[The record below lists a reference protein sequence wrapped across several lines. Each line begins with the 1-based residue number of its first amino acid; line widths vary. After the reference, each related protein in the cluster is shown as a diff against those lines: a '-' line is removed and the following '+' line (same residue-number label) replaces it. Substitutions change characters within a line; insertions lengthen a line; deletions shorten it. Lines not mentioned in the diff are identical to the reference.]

1 MTALSSRT
9 LSRRGVFAASG
20 AGLAALAL
28 AACGDQSEPLAE
40 EGGRTT
46 IRVAATPL
54 PHMEILTFVKDNLA
68 EDAGLELDLQEQT
81 EYPIPNRLL
90 SEGEVDANFFQHLP
104 YLETEIEENDYEL
117 TPFEG
122 VHIEP
127 LGIFSESLTSVD
139 EITDGAS
146 VGIPNDPTNRGRA
159 LALLAAE
166 GLLALADGIEP
177 TEATRDD
184 IAENPKDL
192 AFEEIDAALLPRTLG
207 DYAIAVINGNYA
219 LEADLSP
226 AEDAL
231 ALESGED
238 NPYANMLVVRTED
251 KDNEALVAL
260 DELLHSEDVKAFIE
274 ENYSG
279 AVIPAF

>member
-1 MTALSSRT
+1 MSTVSRRT
-9 LSRRGVFAASG
+9 LFASG

-28 AACGDQSEPLAE
+28 AACGGEEAPLSE
-40 EGGRTT
+40 EGGVTT
-46 IRVAATPL
+46 IRIAATPL
-54 PHMEILTFVKDNLA
+54 PHMEILTFIKDNLA
-68 EDAGLELDLQEQT
+68 ADAGLELDLQEQT

-90 SEGEVDANFFQHLP
+90 SEGEVDANYFQHLP
-104 YLETEIEENDYEL
+104 YLETEMAENGYEL

-127 LGIFSESLTSVD
+127 LGVFSESLTSLD
-139 EITDGAS
+139 EIEEGAA
-146 VGIPNDPTNRGRA
+146 VGVPNDPTNRGRA

-166 GLLALADGIEP
+166 GLLALMDGIEP
-177 TEATRDD
+177 TEATIDD
-184 IAENPKDL
+184 IAENPQHLD
-192 AFEEIDAALLPRTLG
+192 FQEIDAALLPRTLS

-231 ALESGED
+231 ALESGDD

-251 KDNEALVAL
+251 KDNAALATL
-260 DELLHSEDVKAFIE
+260 DELLHSDDVRAFIE
-274 ENYSG
+274 ESYSG
-279 AVIPAF
+279 AVVPAF

>member
-9 LSRRGVFAASG
+9 LSRRGVFAVSG

-28 AACGDQSEPLAE
+28 AACGGQSEPLAE
-40 EGGRTT
+40 EGGKTT
-46 IRVAATPL
+46 VRVAATPM

-68 EDAGLELDLQEQT
+68 EDAGLDLVLDEQT
-81 EYPIPNRLL
+81 EYPVPNRLV
-90 SEGEVDANFFQHLP
+90 SEGEADANFFQHLP
-104 YLETEIEENDYEL
+104 YLETEIEENGYEL

-139 EITDGAS
+139 EVTDGAS

-159 LALLAAE
+159 LALLASE
-166 GLLALADGIEP
+166 GLLTLADGIEP
-177 TEATRDD
+177 TEATPED
-184 IAENPKDL
+184 IDENPKNLDIQ
-192 AFEEIDAALLPRTLG
+192 EIDAALLPRTLG

-231 ALESGED
+231 VLESGED

-251 KDNEALVAL
+251 KDNEALVKL

-274 ENYSG
+274 ETYSG
-279 AVIPAF
+279 AIIAAF

>member
-46 IRVAATPL
+46 VRVAATPL

-104 YLETEIEENDYEL
+104 YLETEIEENGYEL

>member
-1 MTALSSRT
+1 MSTI
-9 LSRRGVFAASG
+9 SRRILFASG
-20 AGLAALAL
+20 AGLAALTLASCGGDDDAAL
-28 AACGDQSEPLAE
+28 TETDGV
-40 EGGRTT
+40 TT
-46 IRVAATPL
+46 IRIAATPL
-54 PHMEILTFVKDNLA
+54 PHMEILTFVRDNLA
-68 EDAGLELDLQEQT
+68 ADAGLELDLQEQT

-177 TEATRDD
+177 TEATPDD

-251 KDNEALVAL
+251 KDSEALKAL
-260 DELLHSEDVKAFIE
+260 DELLHSEDVRSFIE

>member
-1 MTALSSRT
+1 MST
-9 LSRRGVFAASG
+9 LSRRTLFASG
-20 AGLAALAL
+20 AGLAALTL
-28 AACGDQSEPLAE
+28 AACGGDDDAALTETD
-40 EGGRTT
+40 GVTT
-46 IRVAATPL
+46 IRIAATPL
-54 PHMEILTFVKDNLA
+54 PHMEILTFVRDNLA
-68 EDAGLELDLQEQT
+68 ADAGLELDLQEQT

-104 YLETEIEENDYEL
+104 YLETEIAENGYEL

-127 LGIFSESLTSVD
+127 LGIFSDSLSSPE
-139 EITDGAS
+139 EIEDGAS
-146 VGIPNDPTNRGRA
+146 VGVPNDPTNRGRA

-166 GLLALADGIEP
+166 GLLTLAEGIEP
-177 TEATRDD
+177 TEATIDD
-184 IAENPKDL
+184 IDENPQNL
-192 AFEEIDAALLPRTLG
+192 EFAEIDAALLPRTLG

-251 KDNEALVAL
+251 AENEALLAL
-260 DELLHSEDVKAFIE
+260 DELLHSDDVKSFIE

-279 AVIPAF
+279 AVLPVD

>member
-260 DELLHSEDVKAFIE
+260 DELLHSDDVKAFIE

>member
-1 MTALSSRT
+1 MSTISRRT
-9 LSRRGVFAASG
+9 LFASG
-20 AGLAALAL
+20 AGLAALTL
-28 AACGDQSEPLAE
+28 AACGGEDEAPLTE
-40 EGGRTT
+40 EGGTTT
-46 IRVAATPL
+46 IRIAATPM

-68 EDAGLELDLQEQT
+68 ADAGLELDLQEQT

-104 YLETEIEENDYEL
+104 YLETEIEENGYEL

-127 LGIFSESLTSVD
+127 LGVFSDSLTSLD
-139 EITDGAS
+139 EIEEGAS
-146 VGIPNDPTNRGRA
+146 VGVPNDPTNRGRA
-159 LALLAAE
+159 LALLASE
-166 GLLALADGIEP
+166 GLLALMDGIEP
-177 TEATRDD
+177 TAATIDD
-184 IAENPKDL
+184 IAENPKQL
-192 AFEEIDAALLPRTLG
+192 EFEEIDAALLPRTLG

-219 LEADLSP
+219 LEADLSH

-251 KDNEALVAL
+251 KDSEALKAL
-260 DELLHSEDVKAFIE
+260 DELLHSEDVRSFIE

>member
-1 MTALSSRT
+1 MSPVSRRT
-9 LSRRGVFAASG
+9 LFASG

-28 AACGDQSEPLAE
+28 AACGGEQEAPLAE
-40 EGGRTT
+40 ESGVTT
-46 IRVAATPL
+46 IRIAATPL

-68 EDAGLELDLQEQT
+68 ADAGLELDLQEQT

-104 YLETEIEENDYEL
+104 YLETEIAENGYEL

-127 LGIFSESLTSVD
+127 LGIFSDSLTSLD
-139 EITDGAS
+139 EIEEGAS
-146 VGIPNDPTNRGRA
+146 VGVPNDPTNRGRA

-166 GLLALADGIEP
+166 GLLALMDGIEP
-177 TEATRDD
+177 TEATIDD
-184 IAENPKDL
+184 IAENPKQL
-192 AFEEIDAALLPRTLG
+192 EFQEVDAALLPRTLA

-251 KDNEALVAL
+251 AENEALVAL
-260 DELLHSEDVKAFIE
+260 NDLLHSEDVRGFIE
-274 ENYSG
+274 ETYSG

>member
-46 IRVAATPL
+46 VRVAATPL

>member
-1 MTALSSRT
+1 MSTISRRT
-9 LSRRGVFAASG
+9 LFASG
-20 AGLAALAL
+20 AGLAALSL
-28 AACGDQSEPLAE
+28 AACGGQEQAPLTE
-40 EGGRTT
+40 EGGVTT
-46 IRVAATPL
+46 IRIAATPL

-68 EDAGLELDLQEQT
+68 ADAGLELDLQEQT

-90 SEGEVDANFFQHLP
+90 SEGEVDANFFQHVP
-104 YLETEIEENDYEL
+104 YLETEMAENGYEL
-117 TPFEG
+117 TPYEG

-127 LGIFSESLTSVD
+127 LGVFSESLTSLD
-139 EITDGAS
+139 EIEEGAA

-166 GLLALADGIEP
+166 GLLALMDGIEP
-177 TEATRDD
+177 TEATPDD
-184 IAENPKDL
+184 IAENPKQLD
-192 AFEEIDAALLPRTLG
+192 FQEIDAALLPRTLG

-238 NPYANMLVVRTED
+238 NPYANVLVVRTED
-251 KDNEALVAL
+251 KDDAALRKL
-260 DELLHSEDVKAFIE
+260 DELLHSEDVRTFIE
-274 ENYSG
+274 ETYDG

>member
-1 MTALSSRT
+1 MSTISRRT
-9 LSRRGVFAASG
+9 LFASG
-20 AGLAALAL
+20 AGLAALTL
-28 AACGDQSEPLAE
+28 AACGGEDEAPLTE
-40 EGGRTT
+40 EGGTTT
-46 IRVAATPL
+46 IRIAATPM

-68 EDAGLELDLQEQT
+68 ADAGLELDLQEQT

-104 YLETEIEENDYEL
+104 YLETEIEENGYEL

-127 LGIFSESLTSVD
+127 LGIFSESLTSLD
-139 EITDGAS
+139 EIEEGAS
-146 VGIPNDPTNRGRA
+146 VGVPNDPTNRGRA
-159 LALLAAE
+159 LALLADE
-166 GLLALADGIEP
+166 GLLALMDGIEP
-177 TEATRDD
+177 TAATIDD
-184 IAENPKDL
+184 IAENPKQL
-192 AFEEIDAALLPRTLG
+192 EFQEIDAALLPRTLG

-251 KDNEALVAL
+251 KDNAALKAL
-260 DELLHSEDVKAFIE
+260 DALLRSEDVRGFLE

>member
-1 MTALSSRT
+1 MST
-9 LSRRGVFAASG
+9 LSRRTLFASG
-20 AGLAALAL
+20 AGLAALSL
-28 AACGDQSEPLAE
+28 AACGGEEPLVE
-40 EGGRTT
+40 EGGVTT

-54 PHMEILTFVKDNLA
+54 PHMEILTFVSDNLA
-68 EDAGLELDLQEQT
+68 ADAGIALDLQEQT

-104 YLETEIEENDYEL
+104 YLETEIAENGYEL
-117 TPFEG
+117 TPFAG

-127 LGIFSESLTSVD
+127 LGIFSESLTSLD
-139 EITDGAS
+139 EIEDGAA

-159 LALLAAE
+159 LALLADQ
-166 GLLALADGIEP
+166 GLLALSDGIEP
-177 TEATRDD
+177 TEATPDD
-184 IAENPKDL
+184 IAENPANLD
-192 AFEEIDAALLPRTLG
+192 FQEIDAALLPRTLG

-251 KDNEALVAL
+251 EDNEALRTL
-260 DELLHSEDVKAFIE
+260 DELLHSEDVRQFIE
-274 ENYSG
+274 ETYSG

>member
-177 TEATRDD
+177 TEATPDD
-184 IAENPKDL
+184 IADNPKGL

>member
-1 MTALSSRT
+1 MSTVSRRT
-9 LSRRGVFAASG
+9 LFASG
-20 AGLAALAL
+20 AGLAALTL
-28 AACGDQSEPLAE
+28 AACGGNDTSAEGGPVE
-40 EGGRTT
+40 EGGVTT
-46 IRVAATPL
+46 LRVAATPL
-54 PHMEILTFVKDNLA
+54 PHMEILTFVSENLA
-68 EDAGLELDLQEQT
+68 ADAGLELDLQEQT

-90 SEGEVDANFFQHLP
+90 NEGEVDANFFQHLP
-104 YLETEIEENDYEL
+104 YLETEIAENGYEL

-127 LGIFSESLTSVD
+127 LGIFSDSLTSID
-139 EITDGAS
+139 EVEDGAA

-166 GLLALADGIEP
+166 GLLTLNEGIEP
-177 TEATRDD
+177 TEATPDD
-184 IAENPKDL
+184 VAENPKNLD
-192 AFEEIDAALLPRTLG
+192 FQEIDAALLPRTLG
-207 DYAIAVINGNYA
+207 DFAIAVINGNYA

-238 NPYANMLVVRTED
+238 NPYANMLVVRTADAE
-251 KDNEALVAL
+251 NEALVKL
-260 DELLHSEDVKAFIE
+260 NELLHSDEVRQFIE
-274 ENYSG
+274 DTYDG

>member
-1 MTALSSRT
+1 MSTISRRT
-9 LSRRGVFAASG
+9 LFASG
-20 AGLAALAL
+20 AGLAALTL
-28 AACGDQSEPLAE
+28 AACGGEDEAPLTE
-40 EGGRTT
+40 EGGTTT
-46 IRVAATPL
+46 IRIAATPM

-68 EDAGLELDLQEQT
+68 ADAGLELDLQEQT

-90 SEGEVDANFFQHLP
+90 SEGEVDANFFQHQP
-104 YLETEIEENDYEL
+104 YLETEIEENGYEL
-117 TPFEG
+117 TPFAG

-127 LGIFSESLTSVD
+127 LGVFSESLTSLE
-139 EITDGAS
+139 EIEEGAS
-146 VGIPNDPTNRGRA
+146 VGVPNDPTNRGRA
-159 LALLAAE
+159 LALLADE
-166 GLLALADGIEP
+166 GLLALMDGIEP
-177 TEATRDD
+177 TAATIDD
-184 IAENPKDL
+184 IAENPKQL
-192 AFEEIDAALLPRTLG
+192 EFEEIDAALLPRTLG

-251 KDNEALVAL
+251 KDNEALVKL
-260 DELLHSEDVKAFIE
+260 DELLRSEDVRSFLE
-274 ENYSG
+274 ETYSG

>member
-1 MTALSSRT
+1 MSTISRRT
-9 LSRRGVFAASG
+9 LFASG
-20 AGLAALAL
+20 AGLAALTL
-28 AACGDQSEPLAE
+28 AACGGDDDAALTETD
-40 EGGRTT
+40 GVTT
-46 IRVAATPL
+46 IRIAATPL
-54 PHMEILTFVKDNLA
+54 PHMEILTFVRDNLA
-68 EDAGLELDLQEQT
+68 ADAGLELDLQEQT

-104 YLETEIEENDYEL
+104 YLETEIAENGYEL

-127 LGIFSESLTSVD
+127 LGIFSDSLSSLE
-139 EITDGAS
+139 EIEDGAS
-146 VGIPNDPTNRGRA
+146 VGVPNDPTNRGRA

-166 GLLALADGIEP
+166 GLLTLAEGIEP
-177 TEATRDD
+177 TEATIDD
-184 IAENPKDL
+184 IDENPQNL
-192 AFEEIDAALLPRTLG
+192 EFAEIDAALLPRTLG

-251 KDNEALVAL
+251 AENEALLAL
-260 DELLHSEDVKAFIE
+260 DELLHSDDVKSFIE

-279 AVIPAF
+279 AVLPVD

>member
-1 MTALSSRT
+1 MST
-9 LSRRGVFAASG
+9 LSRRTLFASG
-20 AGLAALAL
+20 AGLAALTL
-28 AACGDQSEPLAE
+28 AACGGDDDAALTETD
-40 EGGRTT
+40 GVTT
-46 IRVAATPL
+46 IRIAATPL
-54 PHMEILTFVKDNLA
+54 PHMEILTFVRDNLA
-68 EDAGLELDLQEQT
+68 ADAGLELDLQEQT

-104 YLETEIEENDYEL
+104 YLETEIAENGYEL

-127 LGIFSESLTSVD
+127 LGIFSDSLSSLE
-139 EITDGAS
+139 EIEDGAS
-146 VGIPNDPTNRGRA
+146 VGVPNDPTNRGRA

-166 GLLALADGIEP
+166 GLLTLAEGIEP
-177 TEATRDD
+177 TEATIDD
-184 IAENPKDL
+184 IDENPQNL
-192 AFEEIDAALLPRTLG
+192 EFAEIDAALLPRTLG
-207 DYAIAVINGNYA
+207 DYAIAVINVNYA

-251 KDNEALVAL
+251 AENEALLAL
-260 DELLHSEDVKAFIE
+260 DELLHSDDVKSFIE

-279 AVIPAF
+279 AVLPVD

>member
-46 IRVAATPL
+46 VRVAATPL

-260 DELLHSEDVKAFIE
+260 DELLHSDDVKAFIE

>member
-1 MTALSSRT
+1 MSIVSRRT
-9 LSRRGVFAASG
+9 LFASG
-20 AGLAALAL
+20 AGLAALTL
-28 AACGDQSEPLAE
+28 AACGGDAEPLSE
-40 EGGRTT
+40 EGGVTT

-68 EDAGLELDLQEQT
+68 ADAGLELVLEEQT
-81 EYPIPNRLL
+81 EYPVPNRLL

-104 YLETEIEENDYEL
+104 YLETEIAENGYEL

-127 LGIFSESLTSVD
+127 LGIFSESLSSVD
-139 EITDGAS
+139 EIEEGAA

-166 GLLALADGIEP
+166 GLLALMDGIEP
-177 TEATRDD
+177 TEATPDD
-184 IAENPKDL
+184 IAENPKNL
-192 AFEEIDAALLPRTLG
+192 EFQEIDAALLPRTLG

-251 KDNEALVAL
+251 KDNAALVKL

-274 ENYSG
+274 ETYSG
-279 AVIPAF
+279 AVIPAN